1 MFPILKSRN
10 RLMNAFII
18 VNIMPNVRDNSV
30 KANKDKS
37 MG

>member
-1 MFPILKSRN
+1 MFSTLTSKN

-18 VNIMPNVRDNSV
+18 VNIMPNVRDNFV
-30 KANKDKS
+30 KANKDKT